1 MTVYILYYGVID
13 PTGYQSYSVDS
24 LYSNQQDAKAGAK
37 KIILVEQ
44 AKNVKEVKL
53 KNGVCLFISEN
64 GEVYAK
70 IQPMKVQ

>member
-13 PTGYQSYSVDS
+13 LSGHQSYTVDS
-24 LYSNQQDAKAGAK
+24 IYSNQQDAKAGASR
-37 KIILVEQ
+37 II
-44 AKNVKEVKL
+44 AITGDPVKEVKL
-53 KNGVCLFISEN
+53 KNGIILFISSE